1 MSYRPG
7 DDVVAIEREALD
19 RLGEQE
25 YPDGN

>member
-1 MSYRPG
+1 MSYRPR

-25 YPDGN
+25 DPDGN

>member
-1 MSYRPG
+1 MSHRPG

-25 YPDGN
+25 DHDGN